1 MSSVCRCYSP
11 DLGAGKQVAPCTR
24 CGRGPDAHLCAG
36 PAVVHLGEPLEA
48 VTEAPAVLVARPA
61 GLSPLALVWRERIVA
76 GLTEL
81 GFHGFVLVPEHR
93 PGAVAPPGRAEW
105 RAAARQV
112 AGVAL
117 YWMAG
122 RSARMSV
129 LLAFDADARSGKAVL
144 GFAPGAAGAGFV
156 AAVAKRHGAPVFAG
170 DLRALLVE
178 AVVRAE
184 ALG

>member
-1 MSSVCRCYSP
+1 M
-11 DLGAGKQVAPCTR
+11 
-24 CGRGPDAHLCAG
+24 
-36 PAVVHLGEPLEA
+36 VHLGEPLEA
-48 VTEAPAVLVARPA
+48 VTGAPAILVARPA

-81 GFHGFVLVPEHR
+81 GFRGFVLVPEHQ

-105 RAAARQV
+105 QATARRV

-117 YWMAG
+117 YWLAG
-122 RSARMSV
+122 RHERMPA
-129 LLAFDADARSGKAVL
+129 LLAFDADARAGKAVL
-144 GFAPGAAGAGFV
+144 GFEPGSTGAGFV
-156 AAVAKRHGAPVFAG
+156 VVIARHHGVPVFAG
-170 DLRALLVE
+170 NLRALLIE